1 MSSNSST
8 TTAQTVDRDLPDD
21 QFKIED
27 ETEYGEAELQTM
39 ERAMDL
45 SNQFEEIKYRTTED
59 GMVLGKLKN
68 IETSA
73 NNDRIVVEIDLPA
86 EGDTERKRFRK
97 PKRWDNNYNFV
108 RWIRYYEYSAETFP
122 QMIDDECKVKVSK
135 PSDGSDY
142 KLFVPE
148 KEKSWR
154 DRIPDPSIS
163 PIYTTYKESGVPFF
177 LGIGS
182 VLFAITTLFTIS
194 GTIHLMPTRIEEAA
208 VLLSLAF
215 VFILIIAT
223 EAAIQKEHR

>member
-1 MSSNSST
+1 MSAST
-8 TTAQTVDRDLPDD
+8 DRSLPDD
-21 QFKIED
+21 QVQIED
-27 ETEYGEAELQTM
+27 ETEYDEAELQTM

-86 EGDTERKRFRK
+86 EGDTKTTRFRK
-97 PKRWDNNYNFV
+97 PKRWDNNYDFV
-108 RWIRYYEYSAETFP
+108 RWIQHYNYSAETFP

-154 DRIPDPSIS
+154 DRISNLSIQ
-163 PIYTTYKESGVPFF
+163 PLYTKYKKSGAPVFQGIAAVSF
-177 LGIGS
+177 L
-182 VLFAITTLFTIS
+182 ITTGFTAI
-194 GTIHLMPTRIEEAA
+194 GAIHLMPTKIGEIVA
-208 VLLSLAF
+208 LLSFA
-215 VFILIIAT
+215 LIVALIAVI
-223 EAAIQKEHR
+223 EDDIQRKHR